1 VSARRRLAL
10 LALVLILACAL
21 TWWLRRTVPPEPST
35 AERGPPS
42 AAAEQARA
50 PARLEPLLDAGA
62 GAQQRTDARTKR
74 DALYQRI
81 VRAHADRPGAPAP
94 APAPAAHAADAE
106 DDARDRPGAL
116 VDRVGG
122 REAMVGHL
130 NRDFMPLAR
139 ECIEQAQEQAPEL
152 RGMLALS
159 VEVIADQQLGGV
171 VERAVP
177 AARNEVAHAALL
189 ECIAQTALS
198 VTFPPPL
205 VSGREQFE
213 LTLRVRPAGDA
224 GSL

>member
-1 VSARRRLAL
+1 VSARRLLAL

-21 TWWLRRTVPPEPST
+21 TWWLWRTEPSQQ
-35 AERGPPS
+35 S
-42 AAAEQARA
+42 AAEHGPTSAGAKQARA
-50 PARLEPLLDAGA
+50 PARPEPLLDGGA
-62 GAQQRTDARTKR
+62 GAQQRTDARSKR

-81 VRAHADRPGAPAP
+81 VRAHADRPDAP
-94 APAPAAHAADAE
+94 APAPAARAADAE
-106 DDARDRPGAL
+106 DDARDRPGTL

-130 NRDFMPLAR
+130 NHDFMPLAR
-139 ECIEQAQEQAPEL
+139 ECIEQAHEQTPHL

-159 VEVIADQQLGGV
+159 VEVIADRQLGGV

-177 AARNEVAHAALL
+177 APRNEVAHAALL

-205 VSGREQFE
+205 VSGRERFE
-213 LTLRVRPAGDA
+213 LTLRVQPTGDA
-224 GSL
+224 GSQ